1 MNIVDSLKEIYKEVY
16 NNSLITSNKSQMFS
30 EKTTCIII
38 NTPHKIT
45 NNNTNNTDNKFK
57 SNKES
62 LSKTFNISSNNKNN
76 SNNNWNIRISNNSRN
91 NKIMPSNN
99 NLEHLSE
106 DNIKNKHIDK
116 RIIHRVLE
124 EKISHVTGNFRASS
138 KPEKSNYSYT
148 SNNTSFDSNPSKKAN
163 ALKKLMKPPVK
174 KNVEIYVNKKKAINL
189 MDNNEDSSSFIS
201 SVDNSNSKTDVFST
215 KGIIQVK
222 SPPLI
227 IKESKNILSSKQ
239 ISVKDKVVSKVII
252 SHKNNSN
259 HTTNNYN
266 NLSNNKSN
274 NDHNDHFNDLK
285 KGPIVK
291 KQNLSYQLKIYD
303 QNNNGNS
310 SLKKHNDNQNDFSF
324 AKDCG
329 ETIKHEKDSDNSV
342 NIFVSTRESDQIK
355 LNLD

>member
-1 MNIVDSLKEIYKEVY
+1 
-16 NNSLITSNKSQMFS
+16 
-30 EKTTCIII
+30 
-38 NTPHKIT
+38 
-45 NNNTNNTDNKFK
+45 
-57 SNKES
+57 
-62 LSKTFNISSNNKNN
+62 
-76 SNNNWNIRISNNSRN
+76 
-91 NKIMPSNN
+91 
-99 NLEHLSE
+99 
-106 DNIKNKHIDK
+106 
-116 RIIHRVLE
+116 
-124 EKISHVTGNFRASS
+124 
-138 KPEKSNYSYT
+138 
-148 SNNTSFDSNPSKKAN
+148 
-163 ALKKLMKPPVK
+163 MKPPVK